1 MTLDIYLKISL
12 LPHTCVGDAIAISND
27 FIEKSP
33 VDRGFFLPPLSI
45 RATSVRCL
53 FCLRTI

>member
-1 MTLDIYLKISL
+1 MNHDACLIISL
-12 LPHTCVGDAIAISND
+12 LPHTRVGEAFAISD
-27 FIEKSP
+27 HFIEKSP

-45 RATSVRCL
+45 RATSVRRL